1 MLGSMSDELAG
12 EYEQR
17 KSVAAADYV
26 RWEFWRGRY
35 ATILLVLMGVVLWLM
50 WGVVHSN
57 ASLWPVGAAV
67 AAAIVVLVLMSG
79 TRRRSGVAS
88 RRSEFYERALG
99 RVSGEQPQTGFT
111 GDAFAE
117 PDHLYERD
125 LNVLGPDSLFGML
138 ATTRTALGQR
148 ALAQML
154 LRPEDAAVANARQ
167 EAVKELA
174 PLLELREQVGL
185 LGRWGFEDLP
195 AESFE
200 TWLDAE
206 RSNFPRWPRI
216 VLPVLT
222 VAWIAA
228 LTTGFLFHVDMP
240 LLLRNVLAL
249 LAVQAAICFPFRA
262 KVQVEIDAARRL
274 SSETDIL
281 REGIRI
287 LRESKFQ
294 AARLVELQREVEG
307 EDRALAQLQRP
318 LIIVEQRTK
327 EWYYALGLLFCAGTH
342 AAMGLDAWKRQ
353 YAEPMRRWL
362 GAWAEFEVLLAVGT
376 YAAEHEENVFPEVV
390 EAAGETAL
398 FAAEGMVHPLL
409 PREKAVA
416 NDVALGGAV
425 QFLLIS
431 GSNMAGKSTLMR
443 SIGTNVVLAQLG
455 APVTAHSMRLCA
467 LKIGASI
474 TISDSLAEG
483 KSKFLAEVERLR
495 SLVTL
500 ARENPG
506 QMLFLIDEVLSG
518 TNSLDRKAAAESV
531 LRSLVQTGGIGAIST
546 HDLTLA
552 SLADIPE
559 LHGRNVHMA
568 SADEDDPLGFDYLL
582 KDGMNRTTNAMAI
595 VRMLGLD

>member
-1 MLGSMSDELAG
+1 MLGSMSLAE
-12 EYEQR
+12 EYEER
-17 KSVAAADYV
+17 RGIAAEQYV
-26 RWEFWRGRY
+26 RGELWRSRY
-35 ATILLVLMGVVLWLM
+35 ATTLLALMGVVLWLM
-50 WGVVHSN
+50 VGVVHRN
-57 ASLWPVGAAV
+57 ESLWPVGAVVLLAV
-67 AAAIVVLVLMSG
+67 AVLVLMTG
-79 TRRRSGVAS
+79 ARQRSTAAS
-88 RRSEFYERALG
+88 RRSEFYKRALG
-99 RVSGEQPQTGFT
+99 RLSGEQSQTGFI
-111 GDAFAE
+111 GDVFAE
-117 PDHLYERD
+117 ESHLYERD

-148 ALAQML
+148 ALAGML
-154 LRPEDAAVANARQ
+154 LHPAAAAAANARQ

-200 TWLDAE
+200 SWLDAE
-206 RSNFPRWPRI
+206 QSNFPRWPRV
-216 VLPVLT
+216 VLLVLT
-222 VAWIAA
+222 ASWIVALAVG
-228 LTTGFLFHVDMP
+228 LFLHIDTP
-240 LLLRNVLAL
+240 LLLRNVAAL
-249 LAVQAAICFPFRA
+249 LAVQAAVCFPLRA
-262 KVQVEIDAARRL
+262 KVQGEIDAAKSL
-274 SSETDIL
+274 SSETGIL

-294 AARLVELQREVEG
+294 AKRLVELQREVEG

-318 LIIVEQRTK
+318 LIVVEQRTK

-342 AAMGLDAWKRQ
+342 AAIALDAWKRQ
-353 YAEPMRRWL
+353 HAEPMRRWL
-362 GAWAEFEVLLAVGT
+362 TAWAEFEVLLAVGT
-376 YAAEHEENVFPEVV
+376 YAAEREQNVYPEVV
-390 EAAGETAL
+390 ESDGHTAL

-409 PREKAVA
+409 PRDKAVA
-416 NDVALGGAV
+416 NDVILGDGM

-431 GSNMAGKSTLMR
+431 GSNMAGKSTLLR
-443 SIGTNVVLAQLG
+443 AIGTNAVLASLG
-455 APVTAHSMRLCA
+455 APVTARSMRLCA
-467 LKIGASI
+467 VKIGASI

-483 KSKFLAEVERLR
+483 KSKFLAEVERLKA
-495 SLVTL
+495 LVTL

-531 LRSLVQTGGIGAIST
+531 LRSLVLAGGIGAIST

-552 SLADIPE
+552 SLANIAE

-595 VRMLGLD
+595 VRMLGLG

>member
-1 MLGSMSDELAG
+1 L
-12 EYEQR
+12 
-17 KSVAAADYV
+17 
-26 RWEFWRGRY
+26 
-35 ATILLVLMGVVLWLM
+35 
-50 WGVVHSN
+50 
-57 ASLWPVGAAV
+57 
-67 AAAIVVLVLMSG
+67 IV
-79 TRRRSGVAS
+79 
-88 RRSEFYERALG
+88 
-99 RVSGEQPQTGFT
+99 
-111 GDAFAE
+111 
-117 PDHLYERD
+117 
-125 LNVLGPDSLFGML
+125 
-138 ATTRTALGQR
+138 
-148 ALAQML
+148 
-154 LRPEDAAVANARQ
+154 
-167 EAVKELA
+167 
-174 PLLELREQVGL
+174 
-185 LGRWGFEDLP
+185 
-195 AESFE
+195 
-200 TWLDAE
+200 
-206 RSNFPRWPRI
+206 
-216 VLPVLT
+216 
-222 VAWIAA
+222 
-228 LTTGFLFHVDMP
+228 
-240 LLLRNVLAL
+240 
-249 LAVQAAICFPFRA
+249 
-262 KVQVEIDAARRL
+262 
-274 SSETDIL
+274 
-281 REGIRI
+281 
-287 LRESKFQ
+287 
-294 AARLVELQREVEG
+294 
-307 EDRALAQLQRP
+307 
-318 LIIVEQRTK
+318 VEQRTK

-342 AAMGLDAWKRQ
+342 AAMTLDAWKRQ

-362 GAWAEFEVLLAVGT
+362 AAWAEFEVLLSVGT

-398 FAAEGMVHPLL
+398 FTAEGMVHPLL

-416 NDVALGGAV
+416 NDVTLGGTV

-443 SIGTNVVLAQLG
+443 SIGANAVLAQLG
-455 APVTAHSMRLCA
+455 APVTARSMRLCA

-531 LRSLVQTGGIGAIST
+531 LRSLVQVGGVGAIST

-595 VRMLGLD
+595 VRMLGLG

>member
-1 MLGSMSDELAG
+1 
-12 EYEQR
+12 
-17 KSVAAADYV
+17 
-26 RWEFWRGRY
+26 
-35 ATILLVLMGVVLWLM
+35 
-50 WGVVHSN
+50 
-57 ASLWPVGAAV
+57 
-67 AAAIVVLVLMSG
+67 
-79 TRRRSGVAS
+79 
-88 RRSEFYERALG
+88 
-99 RVSGEQPQTGFT
+99 
-111 GDAFAE
+111 
-117 PDHLYERD
+117 
-125 LNVLGPDSLFGML
+125 
-138 ATTRTALGQR
+138 
-148 ALAQML
+148 
-154 LRPEDAAVANARQ
+154 
-167 EAVKELA
+167 
-174 PLLELREQVGL
+174 
-185 LGRWGFEDLP
+185 
-195 AESFE
+195 
-200 TWLDAE
+200 
-206 RSNFPRWPRI
+206 
-216 VLPVLT
+216 
-222 VAWIAA
+222 
-228 LTTGFLFHVDMP
+228 
-240 LLLRNVLAL
+240 
-249 LAVQAAICFPFRA
+249 VQAAVCFPFRA

-274 SSETDIL
+274 ASETDIL

-342 AAMGLDAWKRQ
+342 AALSLDAWKRQ
-353 YAEPMRRWL
+353 YAESMRRWL
-362 GAWAEFEVLLAVGT
+362 AAWAEFEVLLAVGT
-376 YAAEHEENVFPEVV
+376 YAAEHGENVFPEIV
-390 EAAGETAL
+390 EAEGQTTL

-416 NDVALGGAV
+416 NDVALGGGV

-431 GSNMAGKSTLMR
+431 GSNMAGKSTLLR
-443 SIGTNVVLAQLG
+443 SIGTNAVLAQLG
-455 APVTAHSMRLCA
+455 APVTARYLRLCA

-495 SLVTL
+495 SLVTS

-531 LRSLVQTGGIGAIST
+531 LRSLVQVGGVGAIST

-595 VRMLGLD
+595 VRMLGLG